1 MKVRL
6 MTKVSAATLISAIAC
21 SIFTGC
27 TEKDL
32 YNPERGKT
40 ELKPESEYF
49 DFATTA
55 HSEYLKEKARQ
66 HIEGDITIDEVK
78 QLVDSYY
85 KSKTV
90 RSSIEDRTEEADKV
104 SARIT
109 EILSEKTFTFSPVEY
124 IAIHRRLFKG
134 IFSHAGQI
142 RDYNITKNEWVLK
155 GATVLY
161 ASAGSIRETLDYD
174 FSQEK
179 IFDYKGLNIDEAIKH
194 IAQFASGIWQIHAFG
209 EGNTRTTA
217 VFTIKY
223 LHTFG
228 FNFSNETFANHSWYF
243 RNALVRANY
252 NDLTKGVYATTE
264 FLEKFFRNLILGEQ
278 NALKNRHLQIGELE
292 KQATQSAKQT
302 ETENPK
308 CKNCTLD
315 CTLEEMAVLKYL
327 KEKPNATQKEIAQHI
342 GKSERTV
349 KTMTVNLSERG
360 IIERKNGRRNGFWEI
375 KNRD

>member
-1 MKVRL
+1 MNDFEEYIRQGEPHKREKGYAWQ
-6 MTKVSAATLISAIAC
+6 TAIGLQAVD
-21 SIFTGC
+21 G
-27 TEKDL
+27 
-32 YNPERGKT
+32 
-40 ELKPESEYF
+40 LKP
-49 DFATTA
+49 
-55 HSEYLKEKARQ
+55 SEYLKEKARQ

-217 VFTIKY
+217 VFIIKY

-228 FNFSNETFANHSWYF
+228 FNISNEAFTDHSWYF

-252 NDLTKGVYATTE
+252 NDLTKGIYATTE
-264 FLEKFFRNLILGEQ
+264 YIEKFFRNLILGEQ

-327 KEKPNATQKEIAQHI
+327 QEKPNATQKEIAQHI

-375 KNRD
+375 KIGIKALPNTSQSAPPATV

>member
-1 MKVRL
+1 MNDFEEYIRQSEPHKREKGYAWQ
-6 MTKVSAATLISAIAC
+6 TAIGLQAVD
-21 SIFTGC
+21 G
-27 TEKDL
+27 
-32 YNPERGKT
+32 
-40 ELKPESEYF
+40 LKP
-49 DFATTA
+49 
-55 HSEYLKEKARQ
+55 SEYLKEKARQ

-85 KSKTV
+85 KSKV
-90 RSSIEDRTEEADKV
+90 ARSSSEDRTEEADKV

-109 EILSEKTFTFSPVEY
+109 EILSENTFTFSPIEY
-124 IAIHRRLFKG
+124 LAIHRHLFEG

-161 ASAGSIRETLDYD
+161 ASAGSIRETLEYD

-179 IFDYKGLNIDEAIKH
+179 IFDYKNLNIDEAIRH
-194 IAQFASGIWQIHAFG
+194 IARFVSGIWQIHTFG

-264 FLEKFFRNLILGEQ
+264 FLEKFFRNLILNEQ
-278 NALKNRHLQIGELE
+278 NELKNRNLQIDEIE
-292 KQATQSAKQT
+292 KEAIQSAKQT
-302 ETENPK
+302 DMDIPK

-315 CTLEEMAVLKYL
+315 CTFEEIAVLNYL

-349 KTMTVNLSERG
+349 KSMTVNLSERG

-375 KNRD
+375 KK

>member
-1 MKVRL
+1 MNDFEEYIRQSEPHKREKGYAWQ
-6 MTKVSAATLISAIAC
+6 TAIGLQAVD
-21 SIFTGC
+21 G
-27 TEKDL
+27 
-32 YNPERGKT
+32 
-40 ELKPESEYF
+40 LKP
-49 DFATTA
+49 
-55 HSEYLKEKARQ
+55 SEYLKEKARQ

-85 KSKTV
+85 KSKV
-90 RSSIEDRTEEADKV
+90 AHSSSEDRTEEADKV

-109 EILSEKTFTFSPVEY
+109 EILSENTFTFSPIEY
-124 IAIHRRLFKG
+124 LAIHRHLFEG

-161 ASAGSIRETLDYD
+161 ASAGSIRETLEYD

-179 IFDYKGLNIDEAIKH
+179 IFDYKNLNIDEAIRH
-194 IAQFASGIWQIHAFG
+194 IARFVSGIWQIHAFG

-264 FLEKFFRNLILGEQ
+264 FLEKFFRNLILNEQ
-278 NALKNRHLQIGELE
+278 NELKNRNLQIDEIE
-292 KQATQSAKQT
+292 KEAIQSAKQT
-302 ETENPK
+302 DMDIPK

-315 CTLEEMAVLKYL
+315 CTLEEIAVLNYL

-349 KTMTVNLSERG
+349 KSMTVNLSERG

-375 KNRD
+375 KK

>member
-1 MKVRL
+1 MNDFEEYIRQSEPHKREKGYAWQ
-6 MTKVSAATLISAIAC
+6 TAIGLQAVD
-21 SIFTGC
+21 G
-27 TEKDL
+27 
-32 YNPERGKT
+32 
-40 ELKPESEYF
+40 LKP
-49 DFATTA
+49 
-55 HSEYLKEKARQ
+55 SEYLKEKARQ

-85 KSKTV
+85 KSKV
-90 RSSIEDRTEEADKV
+90 ARSSSEDRTEEADKV

-109 EILSEKTFTFSPVEY
+109 EILSENTFTFSPIEY
-124 IAIHRRLFKG
+124 LAIHRHLFEG

-161 ASAGSIRETLDYD
+161 ASAGSIRETLEYD

-179 IFDYKGLNIDEAIKH
+179 IFDYKNLNIDEAIRH
-194 IAQFASGIWQIHAFG
+194 IARFVSGIWQIHAFG

-264 FLEKFFRNLILGEQ
+264 FLEKFFRNLILNEQ
-278 NALKNRHLQIGELE
+278 NELKNRNLQIDEIE
-292 KQATQSAKQT
+292 KEAIQSAKQT
-302 ETENPK
+302 DMDIPK

-315 CTLEEMAVLKYL
+315 CTLEEIAVLNYL

-349 KTMTVNLSERG
+349 KSMTVNLSERG
-360 IIERKNGRRNGFWEI
+360 MIERKNGRRNGFWEI
-375 KNRD
+375 KK

>member
-1 MKVRL
+1 MNDFEEYIRQSEPHKREKGYAWQ
-6 MTKVSAATLISAIAC
+6 TAIGLQAVD
-21 SIFTGC
+21 G
-27 TEKDL
+27 
-32 YNPERGKT
+32 
-40 ELKPESEYF
+40 LKP
-49 DFATTA
+49 
-55 HSEYLKEKARQ
+55 SEYLKEKARQ

-85 KSKTV
+85 KSKV
-90 RSSIEDRTEEADKV
+90 ARSSSEDRTEEADKV

-109 EILSEKTFTFSPVEY
+109 EILSENTFTFSPIEY
-124 IAIHRRLFKG
+124 LAIHRHLFEG

-161 ASAGSIRETLDYD
+161 ASAGSIRETLEYD

-179 IFDYKGLNIDEAIKH
+179 IFDYKNLNIDEAIRH
-194 IAQFASGIWQIHAFG
+194 IARFVSGIWQIHAFG

-264 FLEKFFRNLILGEQ
+264 FLEKFFRNLILNEQ
-278 NALKNRHLQIGELE
+278 NELKNRNLQIDEIE
-292 KQATQSAKQT
+292 KEAIQSAKQT
-302 ETENPK
+302 DMDPFLQFCTAFFFSSS
-308 CKNCTLD
+308 CKGLCQLRIYD
-315 CTLEEMAVLKYL
+315 RCHW
-327 KEKPNATQKEIAQHI
+327 NADQI
-342 GKSERTV
+342 
-349 KTMTVNLSERG
+349 
-360 IIERKNGRRNGFWEI
+360 
-375 KNRD
+375 

>member
-1 MKVRL
+1 MNDFEEYIRQSEPHKREKGYAWQ
-6 MTKVSAATLISAIAC
+6 TAIGLQAVD
-21 SIFTGC
+21 G
-27 TEKDL
+27 
-32 YNPERGKT
+32 
-40 ELKPESEYF
+40 LKP
-49 DFATTA
+49 
-55 HSEYLKEKARQ
+55 SEYLKEKARQ

-85 KSKTV
+85 KSKV
-90 RSSIEDRTEEADKV
+90 ARSSSEDRTEEADKV

-109 EILSEKTFTFSPVEY
+109 EILSENTFTFSPIEY
-124 IAIHRRLFKG
+124 LAIHRHLFEG

-161 ASAGSIRETLDYD
+161 ASAGSIRETLEYD

-179 IFDYKGLNIDEAIKH
+179 IFDYKNLNIDEAIRH
-194 IAQFASGIWQIHAFG
+194 IARFVSGIWQIHAFG

-264 FLEKFFRNLILGEQ
+264 FLEKFFRNLILNEQ
-278 NALKNRHLQIGELE
+278 NELKNRNLQIDEIE
-292 KQATQSAKQT
+292 KEAIQSAKQT
-302 ETENPK
+302 DMDIPK

-315 CTLEEMAVLKYL
+315 CTLEEIAVLNYL

-349 KTMTVNLSERG
+349 KSMTVNLSERG
-360 IIERKNGRRNGFWEI
+360 IIERKNGRRNGFWRSRNEYLM
-375 KNRD
+375 

>member
-1 MKVRL
+1 MNDFEEYIRQSEPHKREKGYAWQ
-6 MTKVSAATLISAIAC
+6 TAIGLQAVD
-21 SIFTGC
+21 G
-27 TEKDL
+27 
-32 YNPERGKT
+32 
-40 ELKPESEYF
+40 LKP
-49 DFATTA
+49 
-55 HSEYLKEKARQ
+55 SEYLKEKARQ

-85 KSKTV
+85 KSKV
-90 RSSIEDRTEEADKV
+90 ARSSSEDRTEEADKV

-109 EILSEKTFTFSPVEY
+109 EILSENTFTFSPIEY
-124 IAIHRRLFKG
+124 LAIHRHLFEG

-161 ASAGSIRETLDYD
+161 ASAGSIRETLEYD

-179 IFDYKGLNIDEAIKH
+179 IFDYKNLNIDEAIRH
-194 IAQFASGIWQIHAFG
+194 IARFVSGIWQIHAFG

-243 RNALVRANY
+243 RNAIVRANY

-264 FLEKFFRNLILGEQ
+264 FLEKFFRNLILNEQ
-278 NALKNRHLQIGELE
+278 NELKNRNLQIDEIE
-292 KQATQSAKQT
+292 KEAIQSAKQT
-302 ETENPK
+302 DMDIPK

-315 CTLEEMAVLKYL
+315 CTLEEIAVLNYL

-349 KTMTVNLSERG
+349 KSMTVNLSERG

-375 KNRD
+375 KK

>member
-1 MKVRL
+1 MNDFEEYIRQSEPHKREKGYAWQ
-6 MTKVSAATLISAIAC
+6 TAIGLQAVD
-21 SIFTGC
+21 G
-27 TEKDL
+27 
-32 YNPERGKT
+32 
-40 ELKPESEYF
+40 LKP
-49 DFATTA
+49 
-55 HSEYLKEKARQ
+55 SEYLKEKARQ

-85 KSKTV
+85 ESKVT
-90 RSSIEDRTEEADKV
+90 RSSSEDRTEEADKV

-109 EILSEKTFTFSPVEY
+109 EILSENTFTFSPIEY
-124 IAIHRRLFKG
+124 LAIHRHLFEG

-161 ASAGSIRETLDYD
+161 ASAGSIRETLEYD

-179 IFDYKGLNIDEAIKH
+179 IFDYKNLNIDEAIRH
-194 IAQFASGIWQIHAFG
+194 IARFVSGIWQIHAFG

-264 FLEKFFRNLILGEQ
+264 FLEKFFRNLILNEQ
-278 NALKNRHLQIGELE
+278 NELKNRNLQIDEIE
-292 KQATQSAKQT
+292 KEAIQSAKQT
-302 ETENPK
+302 DMDIPK

-315 CTLEEMAVLKYL
+315 CTLEEIAVLNYL

-349 KTMTVNLSERG
+349 KSMTVNLSERG

-375 KNRD
+375 KK

>member
-1 MKVRL
+1 MNDFEEYIRQSEPHKREKGYAWQ
-6 MTKVSAATLISAIAC
+6 TAIGLQAVD
-21 SIFTGC
+21 G
-27 TEKDL
+27 
-32 YNPERGKT
+32 
-40 ELKPESEYF
+40 LKP
-49 DFATTA
+49 
-55 HSEYLKEKARQ
+55 SEYLKEKARQ

-85 KSKTV
+85 KSKV
-90 RSSIEDRTEEADKV
+90 ARSSSEDRTEEADKV

-109 EILSEKTFTFSPVEY
+109 EILSENTFTFSPIEY
-124 IAIHRRLFKG
+124 LAIHRHLFEG

-161 ASAGSIRETLDYD
+161 ASAVSIRETLEYD

-179 IFDYKGLNIDEAIKH
+179 IFDYKNLNIDEAIRH
-194 IAQFASGIWQIHAFG
+194 IARFVSGIWQIHAFG

-264 FLEKFFRNLILGEQ
+264 FLEKFFRNLILNEQ
-278 NALKNRHLQIGELE
+278 NELKNRNLQIDEIE
-292 KQATQSAKQT
+292 KEAIQSAKQT
-302 ETENPK
+302 DMDIPK

-315 CTLEEMAVLKYL
+315 CTFEEIAVLNYL

-349 KTMTVNLSERG
+349 KSMTVNLSERG

-375 KNRD
+375 KK

>member
-1 MKVRL
+1 MNDFEEYIRQSEPHKREKGYAWQ
-6 MTKVSAATLISAIAC
+6 TAIGLQAVD
-21 SIFTGC
+21 G
-27 TEKDL
+27 
-32 YNPERGKT
+32 
-40 ELKPESEYF
+40 LKP
-49 DFATTA
+49 
-55 HSEYLKEKARQ
+55 SEYLKEKARQ

-85 KSKTV
+85 KSKVT
-90 RSSIEDRTEEADKV
+90 RSSSEDRTEEADKV

-109 EILSEKTFTFSPVEY
+109 EILSENTFTFSPIEY
-124 IAIHRRLFKG
+124 LAIHRHLFEG

-161 ASAGSIRETLDYD
+161 ASAGSIRETLEYD

-179 IFDYKGLNIDEAIKH
+179 IFDYKNLNIDEAIRH
-194 IAQFASGIWQIHAFG
+194 IARFVSGIWQIHAFG

-264 FLEKFFRNLILGEQ
+264 FLEKFFRNLILNEQ
-278 NALKNRHLQIGELE
+278 NELKNRYLQIDEIE
-292 KQATQSAKQT
+292 KEAIQSAK
-302 ETENPK
+302 
-308 CKNCTLD
+308 
-315 CTLEEMAVLKYL
+315 
-327 KEKPNATQKEIAQHI
+327 IA
-342 GKSERTV
+342 
-349 KTMTVNLSERG
+349 L
-360 IIERKNGRRNGFWEI
+360 
-375 KNRD
+375 

>member
-1 MKVRL
+1 MNDFEEYIRQSEPHKREKGYAWQ
-6 MTKVSAATLISAIAC
+6 TAIGLQAVD
-21 SIFTGC
+21 G
-27 TEKDL
+27 
-32 YNPERGKT
+32 
-40 ELKPESEYF
+40 LKP
-49 DFATTA
+49 
-55 HSEYLKEKARQ
+55 SEYLKEKARQ

-85 KSKTV
+85 KSKV
-90 RSSIEDRTEEADKV
+90 ARSSSEDRTEEADKV

-109 EILSEKTFTFSPVEY
+109 EILSENTFTFSPIEY
-124 IAIHRRLFKG
+124 LAIHRHLFEG

-161 ASAGSIRETLDYD
+161 ASAGSIRETLEYD

-179 IFDYKGLNIDEAIKH
+179 IFDYKKLNIDEAIIH
-194 IAQFASGIWQIHAFG
+194 IARFVSGIWQIHAFG

-264 FLEKFFRNLILGEQ
+264 FLEKFFRNLILNEQ
-278 NALKNRHLQIGELE
+278 NELKNRNLQIDEIE
-292 KQATQSAKQT
+292 KEAIQSAKQT
-302 ETENPK
+302 DMDIPK

-315 CTLEEMAVLKYL
+315 CTLEEIAVLNYL

-349 KTMTVNLSERG
+349 KSMTVNLSERG

-375 KNRD
+375 KK

>member
-1 MKVRL
+1 MNDFEEYIRQSEPHKREKGYAWQ
-6 MTKVSAATLISAIAC
+6 TAIGLQAVD
-21 SIFTGC
+21 G
-27 TEKDL
+27 
-32 YNPERGKT
+32 
-40 ELKPESEYF
+40 LKP
-49 DFATTA
+49 
-55 HSEYLKEKARQ
+55 SEYLKEKARQ

-85 KSKTV
+85 KSKV
-90 RSSIEDRTEEADKV
+90 ARSSSEDRTEEADKV

-109 EILSEKTFTFSPVEY
+109 EILSENTFTFSPIEY
-124 IAIHRRLFKG
+124 LAIHRHLFEG

-161 ASAGSIRETLDYD
+161 ASAGSIRETLEYD

-179 IFDYKGLNIDEAIKH
+179 IFDYKGLNIDEAIRH
-194 IAQFASGIWQIHAFG
+194 IARFVSGIWQIHAFG

-264 FLEKFFRNLILGEQ
+264 FLEKFFRNLILNEQ
-278 NALKNRHLQIGELE
+278 NELKNRNLQIDEIE
-292 KQATQSAKQT
+292 KEAIQSAKQT
-302 ETENPK
+302 DMDIPK

-315 CTLEEMAVLKYL
+315 CTLEEIAVLNYL

-349 KTMTVNLSERG
+349 KSMTVNLSERG

-375 KNRD
+375 KK

>member
-1 MKVRL
+1 MNDFEEYIRQSEPHKREKGYAWQ
-6 MTKVSAATLISAIAC
+6 TAIGLQAVD
-21 SIFTGC
+21 G
-27 TEKDL
+27 
-32 YNPERGKT
+32 
-40 ELKPESEYF
+40 LKP
-49 DFATTA
+49 
-55 HSEYLKEKARQ
+55 SEYLKEKARQ

-85 KSKTV
+85 KSKV
-90 RSSIEDRTEEADKV
+90 ARSSSEDRTEEADKV

-109 EILSEKTFTFSPVEY
+109 EILSENTFTFSPIEY
-124 IAIHRRLFKG
+124 LAIHRHLFEG

-161 ASAGSIRETLDYD
+161 ASAGSIRETLEYD

-179 IFDYKGLNIDEAIKH
+179 IFDYKNLNIDEAIRH
-194 IAQFASGIWQIHAFG
+194 IARFVSGIWQIHAFG
-209 EGNTRTTA
+209 EENTRTTA

-264 FLEKFFRNLILGEQ
+264 FLEKFFRNLILNEQ
-278 NALKNRHLQIGELE
+278 NELKNRNLQIDEIE
-292 KQATQSAKQT
+292 KEAIQSAKQT
-302 ETENPK
+302 DMDIPK

-315 CTLEEMAVLKYL
+315 CTLEEIAVLNYL

-349 KTMTVNLSERG
+349 KSMTVNLSERG

-375 KNRD
+375 KK